1 MNYEAETRGEK
12 FQMTNDK
19 CQINFEI
26 ADTKC
31 AVWRIESTSICFML
45 KVER

>member
-1 MNYEAETRGEK
+1 
-12 FQMTNDK
+12 MTNDK
-19 CQINFEI
+19 YQINFEI

-45 KVER
+45 KVGR